1 MVNERESRAR
11 RLRAALERSE
21 PVLVAGAHNPLSA
34 RLVEEAGFDAVWASG
49 FEISAS
55 QGVPDA
61 NILTFSENLEVA
73 RSIARAVS
81 LPVIADCDSGFGNAV
96 NVIRMVREYEEAGV
110 AGICLE
116 DNIFPKRCSFYS
128 GSRRELVS
136 PEEHAGKIRAA
147 KAAQRDRD
155 TFLIARTEALIAGWG
170 QAEALRRARLYADAG
185 ADGILIHSKAK
196 SLDELAE
203 VSRQWDRK
211 TPLVIVPT
219 IFPQASAGDCYQAGF
234 KIVIFANHGL
244 RSAIRAMQETL
255 GELRR
260 TQRISDVEPR
270 LVPLEEVYRLVGVEE
285 MNAQERDFLPAMGE
299 RVTAVIVAAG
309 FEPDL
314 LPLIKDRPKAM
325 LDIRGKS
332 ILERQIETL
341 NACGIKDVVV
351 VRGYKKE
358 AFTLTIPRYYDNDDY
373 EDTGELHSLFRAEPE
388 LRGGRVV
395 VLYSDVL
402 FDQGVLE
409 KLLKADGDV
418 NIVVDRAWYDHQRN
432 GLVPERPYQDLV
444 VTERPPSGG
453 YRYLPAEASSRV
465 VRIGHDLPREEC
477 DGEFIGL
484 MMLSPEGCEAVRR
497 AYAEA
502 RQGDPEGAYHEAPR
516 LRQAKLTDL
525 LQDLIGRGTDLHS
538 VDIYKGWAEID
549 TFEDYQRAWAD
560 LR

>member
-1 MVNERESRAR
+1 MNGRESRAA
-11 RLRAALERSE
+11 RLRAALEQPR

-73 RSIARAVS
+73 RGIARAVGI
-81 LPVIADCDSGFGNAV
+81 PVIADCDSGFGNAV

-155 TFLIARTEALIAGWG
+155 TFIIARTEALIAGWG
-170 QAEALRRARLYADAG
+170 QAEALHRARLYADAG

-203 VSRQWDRK
+203 VSRQWDRN
-211 TPLVIVPT
+211 TPLVVVPT
-219 IFPQASAGDCYQAGF
+219 IFPQASAGDCYAAGF
-234 KIVIFANHGL
+234 KVVIFANHGL

-255 GELRR
+255 SALRR
-260 TQRISDVEPR
+260 TERIADVESR

-285 MNAQERDFLPAMGE
+285 MNAQERDFLPTIGD

-332 ILERQIETL
+332 ILERQIDTL
-341 NACGIKDVVV
+341 NACNIKDVVV

-358 AFTLTIPRYYDNDDY
+358 AFTPTTPRYYDNDDY
-373 EDTGELHSLFRAEPE
+373 ERTGELHSLFRAEPE
-388 LRGGRVV
+388 LRGRVV

-409 KLLKADGDV
+409 KLLKAEGDV

-432 GLVPERPYQDLV
+432 GLAPERPYEDLV
-444 VTERPPSGG
+444 ITERPPSGG
-453 YRYLPAEASSRV
+453 YRYLPADASSRV
-465 VRIGHDLPREEC
+465 VRVGHDLSREEC

-484 MMLSPEGCEAVRR
+484 MMLSAEGCEAVRR
-497 AYAEA
+497 AFAEA
-502 RQGDPEGAYHEAPR
+502 RERDPGAPYHEAPR
-516 LRQAKLTDL
+516 LSQAKLTDL
-525 LQDLIGRGTDLHS
+525 LQDLVRRGTDVHA
-538 VDIYKGWAEID
+538 VDIYKGWTEID